1 MSKLKNITIR
11 LPKESPAYE
20 TIAKCVAEEGNSWSG
35 VALRFLT
42 ASVENVVTAK
52 KHAATIKRQIH
63 TIKDLTNK
71 QREWAVEEDRVSSEI
86 NKNALLIETS
96 GSALSYIS
104 RIISC
109 PDKIDIYNV
118 HRKYLKQLKFK
129 RIIIYYIYLK
139 ILIN

>member
-20 TIAKCVAEEGNSWSG
+20 IIAKCVAEEGNSWSG

-42 ASVENVVTAK
+42 TSVENVVAHK

-86 NKNALLIETS
+86 NKLKSDLAQAQQKAEEAEVMAESWRKLCVALMQHL
-96 GSALSYIS
+96 GGM
-104 RIISC
+104 
-109 PDKIDIYNV
+109 
-118 HRKYLKQLKFK
+118 Q
-129 RIIIYYIYLK
+129 
-139 ILIN
+139 